1 MERVT
6 IGERIR
12 ERRTELGMGQ
22 GQLAAKVNQ
31 LAGLTS
37 GGLTRNEISRYE
49 RGLRKPH
56 DWLPLIARALG
67 VSIGWLTGAPAPA
80 PLASTGGAW
89 IRPGRRP

>member
-22 GQLAAKVNQ
+22 GQLAVKVNQ

-56 DWLPLIARALG
+56 DWFGAG
-67 VSIGWLTGAPAPA
+67 TSGWDDGQREATAVREE
-80 PLASTGGAW
+80 S
-89 IRPGRRP
+89 